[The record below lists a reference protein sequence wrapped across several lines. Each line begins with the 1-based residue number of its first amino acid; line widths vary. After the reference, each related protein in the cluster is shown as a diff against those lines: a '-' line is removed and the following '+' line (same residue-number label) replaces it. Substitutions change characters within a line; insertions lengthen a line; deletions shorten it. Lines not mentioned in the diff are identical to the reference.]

1 MALGVGSIP
10 EEIFGLCNRPDCPT
24 VKMLR
29 HRALSHVLR
38 LGVFNAPL
46 DLLVAVDKTLRKIGY
61 VADVRDAVVK
71 EYAELVS
78 LDVPLNED
86 AAALLGAEPGQTL
99 KELVEAPHD
108 PFVDAV
114 HTAVM
119 SLYMEHI
126 DGGDMQRLEA
136 LDFAAY
142 AVLTMLQRGK
152 MSRNHATKL
161 LSLITDHALSP
172 KIPVF

>member
-1 MALGVGSIP
+1 MALGAGSIP
-10 EEIFGLCNRPDCPT
+10 EEIFGLCYRPDCPT

-46 DLLVAVDKTLRKIGY
+46 DLLVAVDKTLRRIGY
-61 VADVRDAVVK
+61 VADVRDEVVK
-71 EYAELVS
+71 EYAELMD
-78 LDVPLNED
+78 LDVPINEG
-86 AAALLGAEPGQTL
+86 AATLLGAEPGQTL

-114 HTAVM
+114 HMAAM
-119 SLYMEHI
+119 AFYMEHI
-126 DGGDMQRLEA
+126 DGGDMRRLET

-152 MSRNHATKL
+152 MSRDQVVKL
-161 LSLITDHALSP
+161 LSWVTDQALQA
-172 KIPVF
+172 